1 MKFEL
6 FEVQEKDKDIIFNL
20 MQLYTYELS
29 FYEDETTHFE
39 LQENG
44 LYKVSKY
51 INLYWQEKERHP
63 YILKCNDK
71 LAGFVLERFNED
83 GRNEIAEFFVL
94 NKYRK
99 HGAGT
104 FMANEMFKKYK
115 GKWEIQTLLKNK
127 QAQEF
132 WRKVVKDASRGNYEE
147 HLIRDNTRYA
157 FYFENI

>member
-157 FYFENI
+157 FYFEN